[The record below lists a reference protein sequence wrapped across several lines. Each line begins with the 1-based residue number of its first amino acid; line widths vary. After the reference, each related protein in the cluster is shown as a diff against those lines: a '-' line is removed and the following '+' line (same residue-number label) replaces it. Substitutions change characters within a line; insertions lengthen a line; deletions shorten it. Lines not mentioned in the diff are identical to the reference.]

1 MTAHEWNR
9 VIEELAQLAET
20 QPPELIAASA
30 HRCKRIA
37 AWLRAQ
43 KR

>member
-1 MTAHEWNR
+1 MNTSEWNR
-9 VIEELAQLAET
+9 VIEELAQIAEAR
-20 QPPELIAASA
+20 PPELIAASA
-30 HRCKRIA
+30 NRCKRIA